1 MMVIL
6 TKIVNDV
13 ILKALN
19 ILARRLILDAWL
31 SPGRV
36 SADWYITLLKI
47 QTKIWI
53 QTKTI
58 KDGIILFNYFQL
70 KFKSLV
76 DH

>member
-13 ILKALN
+13 NLKPLT

-36 SADWYITLLKI
+36 SADWYITVLKI

-76 DH
+76 DR